1 MFEFD
6 RDSYNDAEEDEISLK
21 ERTYRSF
28 DDMYLSDILLLI
40 DVSKCQDQH
49 WIIFFVLLDL
59 GRMKKPQINEYDTY

>member
-40 DVSKCQDQH
+40 DVSKTNIGLFSLFY
-49 WIIFFVLLDL
+49 WISVA
-59 GRMKKPQINEYDTY
+59 